1 MIFIPLILFRIFGTR
16 QMYLYLTNS
25 SIIAPLFDILEI
37 VSNIMNNWVYLGL
50 AIFSEVVATA
60 SLKSTEGFTRFV
72 PSIVVLIGYCSA
84 FYFLS
89 LTLDTIPIGVAYA
102 VWSGVGVATITVVS
116 YVLYGQK
123 IDTTGI
129 IGIGL
134 IIAGVVV
141 LRLFSESTVDV

>member
-1 MIFIPLILFRIFGTR
+1 
-16 QMYLYLTNS
+16 MYTYLTNS

-141 LRLFSESTVDV
+141 LRLFSESKVDV

>member
-1 MIFIPLILFRIFGTR
+1 
-16 QMYLYLTNS
+16 MYPYLTNS

-37 VSNIMNNWVYLGL
+37 VSTIMNNWVYLGL

-129 IGIGL
+129 VGIGL

-141 LRLFSESTVDV
+141 LRLFSESTADV

>member
-1 MIFIPLILFRIFGTR
+1 
-16 QMYLYLTNS
+16 MYPFLTNS

-116 YVLYGQK
+116 YILYGQK